1 MLICRKRNVS
11 DVKHRVFVEMS
22 ANSVVTYRE
31 NRERG
36 REKAWEEDREKRE
49 ETENER
55 ETRENM
61 QGRARRGGGEGEE
74 RDETD
79 HVGGGSAQRLRKTHK
94 QAYYNNG
101 RACCTNTISA
111 WGVRRTGTWPSQR
124 ARSITNT
131 PDGEGLPPVGD
142 ARVPRPV
149 SGVNLQ
155 PRG

>member
-11 DVKHRVFVEMS
+11 DAKHRVFVEMS
-22 ANSVVTYRE
+22 ANSLLRIEKTEKEEGKR
-31 NRERG
+31 
-36 REKAWEEDREKRE
+36 REKKIERKERKRR
-49 ETENER
+49 TR

-61 QGRARRGGGEGEE
+61 QGRARRGEGGGGGE

-111 WGVRRTGTWPSQR
+111 
-124 ARSITNT
+124 
-131 PDGEGLPPVGD
+131 
-142 ARVPRPV
+142 
-149 SGVNLQ
+149 
-155 PRG
+155 

>member
-11 DVKHRVFVEMS
+11 DVKHRVFAEMS
-22 ANSVVTYRE
+22 ANSLLRIEKTEKEEGKR
-31 NRERG
+31 
-36 REKAWEEDREKRE
+36 REKKIGEKRE

-55 ETRENM
+55 DERKYARES
-61 QGRARRGGGEGEE
+61 QAVEKGEGEE

-111 WGVRRTGTWPSQR
+111 
-124 ARSITNT
+124 
-131 PDGEGLPPVGD
+131 
-142 ARVPRPV
+142 
-149 SGVNLQ
+149 
-155 PRG
+155 